1 LFLRVKRELGI
12 TPEALIKDVSER
24 HQADFK
30 DFFIGFSQYHSTHSH
45 ENKTISADIASNC
58 GKSKK

>member
-1 LFLRVKRELGI
+1 MLKANELGI

-30 DFFIGFSQYHSTHSH
+30 DFFIGFSQYG
-45 ENKTISADIASNC
+45 SAEVTRIFLGVIINIRVN
-58 GKSKK
+58 